1 MKKLAIIVGLIA
13 LSVLTLLF
21 ARCTISEP
29 ESATVNTNSTS
40 PDAIIQDQLNNQMS
54 VEQVFEQAE
63 LSKESLETMETAEN
77 SSMTAPVS
85 ELALPLDRAAER
97 MTKKTFGT
105 YVTPQNSPV
114 SPERFSGYH
123 TGVDFE
129 TFPEEG
135 TADVAVYAICT
146 GPLLTKQWISGYGG
160 VVVQQCELEETV
172 VTVLYGHVRLASVT
186 ATPDDTLHVNDRL
199 GVLGTGGS
207 SETDGERKHLH
218 LSIHRGAKI
227 TWAGYVSN
235 QTALGDWI
243 DPKTVLDL

>member
-1 MKKLAIIVGLIA
+1 MVAIIVV
-13 LSVLTLLF
+13 SVLTLLLV
-21 ARCTISEP
+21 RRTISEP
-29 ESATVNTNSTS
+29 DSATVNANSTAQEAMVNDQPTNQATVKEVNKNAAVGENSTETTTTNS
-40 PDAIIQDQLNNQMS
+40 P
-54 VEQVFEQAE
+54 
-63 LSKESLETMETAEN
+63 
-77 SSMTAPVS
+77 
-85 ELALPLDRAAER
+85 PLDRALER

-129 TFPEEG
+129 IFPGEE
-135 TADVAVYAICT
+135 TVDVAVYAICT

-160 VVVQQCELEETV
+160 IVVQQCELEETV
-172 VTVLYGHVRLASVT
+172 VTVLYGHVQLASVT
-186 ATPDDTLHVNDRL
+186 ATPDDTLSANDML
-199 GVLGTGGS
+199 GVLGAGGS

-218 LSIHRGAKI
+218 LSIHRGATI
-227 TWAGYVSN
+227 IWAGYVSN